1 MLGSHLISEG
11 MFWYV
16 VSSETQEIQGQSKQK
31 HTFRAMKTDNGPA
44 RVKIPVGLT
53 EVTMA
58 ST

>member
-1 MLGSHLISEG
+1 MYMTEIVSENKR
-11 MFWYV
+11 
-16 VSSETQEIQGQSKQK
+16 KQR

-53 EVTMA
+53 EVTIA